1 MTLRLRLVLLVS
13 GLVSTILLALGLYVG
28 AALEGWA
35 DEVIDGELHRHAE
48 LLEARLRAEHEHDD
62 DDDDDDDHA
71 RRGHADGTHAPPL
84 TLDDDD
90 DGERIDHYRVADA
103 RGEVLLSRG
112 FERLTVVVRP
122 DMRGYRSV
130 TDAEGRPW
138 RAYTRAVRGRH
149 GGELPGGPLYL
160 TVAARP
166 ERLAALSGRF
176 RTGLATALALG
187 ALLGALGAWVVAQ
200 RLSAP
205 LRRLSSDVANIDARS
220 LDRRVPLDG
229 LDPELARLA
238 GALNTTLARL
248 ELAFAQQTGFVARA
262 SHALR
267 TPIASI
273 LSEAEVSLRRPRTAE
288 ELRASLEEVTHAARG
303 AAELTDQLL
312 ALARADTASA
322 PPQRAPVALAE
333 VGEELRR
340 VLEPRALAAG
350 LRFEL
355 DVPADIHVS
364 AERARLLELL
374 EALLDN
380 AVRYTPRGGALG
392 LSARAGHSAGWVE
405 LEVWDTGLGIAED
418 ERDAV
423 LERFTR
429 GRAAEQS
436 HQPGTGLGLAIARAI
451 ADSHGARLRLEPR
464 AGGGTRAA
472 LTWPSA

>member
-13 GLVSTILLALGLYVG
+13 GLVSAILLGLGLYVG
-28 AALEGWA
+28 VALEGWA
-35 DEVIDGELHRHAE
+35 HEVIDGELHRHAE
-48 LLEARLRAEHEHDD
+48 LLEARLRAEHEGDD
-62 DDDDDDDHA
+62 DDDDDDDRP
-71 RRGHADGTHAPPL
+71 RRGHADGAGGGPAL

-103 RGEVLLSRG
+103 QGQVLLSRG
-112 FERLTVVVRP
+112 FERLTVVVEP

-138 RAYTRAVRGRH
+138 RAYTRAVARH
-149 GGELPGGPLYL
+149 GRAYPGGPLYL

-166 ERLAALSGRF
+166 ERFDALSGRF
-176 RTGLATALALG
+176 RTGLGTALALG
-187 ALLGALGAWVVAQ
+187 ALLGALGAWVAAH

-205 LRRLSSDVANIDARS
+205 LRRLSSDVADIDARS
-220 LDRRVPLDG
+220 LDRRVPIAG

-238 GALNTTLARL
+238 GALNTTLGRL

-288 ELRASLEEVTHAARG
+288 ELRVSLEEVAHAARG

-322 PPQRAPVALAE
+322 PPQRAPVALAA

-340 VLEPRALAAG
+340 VFEPRALAAG

-392 LSARAGHSAGWVE
+392 LSARVGQSTAWVE

-418 ERDAV
+418 ERAAV

-436 HQPGTGLGLAIARAI
+436 QQPGTGLGLAIVRAI

-464 AGGGTRAA
+464 AGGGTRAV
-472 LTWPSA
+472 LEWPAA